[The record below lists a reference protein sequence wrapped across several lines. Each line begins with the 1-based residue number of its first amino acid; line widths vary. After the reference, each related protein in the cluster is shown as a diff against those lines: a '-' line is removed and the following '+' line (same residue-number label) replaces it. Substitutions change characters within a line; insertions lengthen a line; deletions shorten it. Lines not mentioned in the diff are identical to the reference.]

1 MRDIRLLGSDA
12 GNHQHLNPMQL
23 REGTSMRPRITLLA
37 LTLLTLPLCAQVQS
51 VGDVS
56 FAVPEGWKYQ
66 QGSDYGGMALTQAKN
81 YWVVAVYTP
90 MPSSGDATTDLKAA
104 WKRIV
109 LAGPDYQGY
118 PLLPF
123 YDIAHT
129 VGYPGK
135 RADASSISRSTY
147 TRLYVLEAGK
157 TFIPVVAVSNDGMV
171 LNTLEYLTNA
181 VLGSMRLAPLKAAP
195 IRTSLTLADLAGD
208 WQSGIANSIS
218 FYSNSTGAYPST
230 SNSYI
235 GAAYHIAANG
245 AFTYKMSGVI
255 NNRSASDDD
264 SGTVELGADFV
275 TFRGHAHVVRYR
287 FLNLQ
292 QAIDGSTVLTF
303 LPRAQDPATLS
314 FIRNSEWWVRKK

>member
-1 MRDIRLLGSDA
+1 MR
-12 GNHQHLNPMQL
+12 H
-23 REGTSMRPRITLLA
+23 RIAVLA
-37 LTLLTLPLCAQVQS
+37 LTLLALPLCAQVQTI
-51 VGDVS
+51 GDVS

-66 QGSDYGGMALTQAKN
+66 QGPDHGGMVLTQGKN
-81 YWVVAVYTP
+81 LWVMAVYTP
-90 MPSSGDATTDLKAA
+90 MPSSGDAVTDLKTA

-109 LAGPDYQGY
+109 LAGSDYQGY

-135 RADASSISRSTY
+135 RADASSINRATY

-157 TFIPVVAVSNDGMV
+157 TFIPVAAVSNDGMV

-181 VLGSMRLAPLKAAP
+181 VLGSVRRAPQKAAP
-195 IRTSLTLADLAGD
+195 IRTNLTLADLAGD

-218 FYSNSTGAYPST
+218 FYSSSTGAYQST

-235 GAAYHIAANG
+235 GAAYHVATNG

-264 SGTVELGADFV
+264 SGTVELGGEFV
-275 TFRGHAHVVRYR
+275 TFRGHVHVVRYR

-303 LPRAQDPATLS
+303 LPPAQDPAT
-314 FIRNSEWWVRKK
+314 